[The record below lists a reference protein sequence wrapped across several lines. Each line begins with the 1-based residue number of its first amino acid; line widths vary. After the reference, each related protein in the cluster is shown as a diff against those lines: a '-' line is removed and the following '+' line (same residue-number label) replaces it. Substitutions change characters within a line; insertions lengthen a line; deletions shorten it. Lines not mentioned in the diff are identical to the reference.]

1 MQTPTNIITGFLG
14 SGKTTAILNLL
25 KEKPADQNWAVLVNE
40 FGEIG
45 IDGAILTEQG
55 TLVKQVPGGCM
66 CCAAGVP
73 TSVAITS
80 LLRSKPDRL
89 IIEPTG
95 LGHADK
101 ILATL
106 MSDQFKDHVD
116 LRATIAMVD
125 PRNLSDSKYLSNDN
139 FVEQLKIADI
149 VIGNKTDLC
158 LSSDIDAFN
167 AWITVQKPSKTYW
180 QLVKQS
186 KFPSEILDNIRR
198 IQPSDTHTEHAHH
211 HHATPPL
218 ALKSGQHSLR
228 RENSGQGYYSCGWL
242 FSSQVEFCFE
252 QLFSMLS
259 ELSAERIKGVMKTD
273 KGYITLNISSGVV
286 SITKASISTG
296 DSRIEVIDSQKLP
309 WDQLDK
315 ILQQLGGLS

>member
-25 KEKPADQNWAVLVNE
+25 KNKPANENWAVLVNE

-45 IDGAILTEQG
+45 IDGAILTQQG

-106 MSDQFKDHVD
+106 MSDQFREHID
-116 LRATIAMVD
+116 LKATLALVD
-125 PRNLSDSKYLSNDN
+125 PRNLSNPKYLSNDN
-139 FVEQLKIADI
+139 FIEQLSIADI
-149 VIGNKTDLC
+149 VIGNKVDLC
-158 LSSDIDAFN
+158 TTTDTDAFN
-167 AWITVQKPSKTYW
+167 DWVAKQDPPKINAH
-180 QLVKQS
+180 LVKDGQ
-186 KFPSEILDNIRR
+186 FPIEILDNIRGNVSPKAAN
-198 IQPSDTHTEHAHH
+198 IHTHDQDMA
-211 HHATPPL
+211 PPL
-218 ALKSGQHSLR
+218 TLNAGQHVLR

-242 FSSQVEFCFE
+242 FSEQVEFCFDE
-252 QLFSMLS
+252 LLSMLS
-259 ELSAERIKGVMKTD
+259 DLSAERIKGVMKTD
-273 KGYITLNISSGVV
+273 KGVMTLNISHGVV
-286 SITKASISTG
+286 SVSEASMSAKE
-296 DSRIEVIDSQKLP
+296 SRIEVIDSQKLP
-309 WDQLDK
+309 WEQLDA
-315 ILQQLGGLS
+315 ILQQLAGIS

>member
-25 KEKPADQNWAVLVNE
+25 KNKPANENWAVLVNE

-45 IDGAILTEQG
+45 IDGAILTQQG

-106 MSDQFKDHVD
+106 MSEQFREHID
-116 LRATIAMVD
+116 LKATLALVD
-125 PRNLSDSKYLSNDN
+125 PRNLSNPKYLSNDN
-139 FVEQLKIADI
+139 FIEQLGIADV
-149 VIGNKTDLC
+149 VIGNKVDLC
-158 LSSDIDAFN
+158 TATDIDTFN
-167 AWITVQKPSKTYW
+167 DWVTEQDPPKINAH
-180 QLVKQS
+180 LVKDGQ
-186 KFPSEILDNIRR
+186 FPIEILDNIRVNVSP
-198 IQPSDTHTEHAHH
+198 QAANLHTHDQDMA
-211 HHATPPL
+211 PPL
-218 ALKSGQHSLR
+218 TLNAGQHVLR

-242 FSSQVEFCFE
+242 FSEQVEFCFDE
-252 QLFSMLS
+252 LLSMLS
-259 ELSAERIKGVMKTD
+259 DLSAERIKGVMKTD
-273 KGYITLNISSGVV
+273 KGVMTLNISHGVV
-286 SITKASISTG
+286 SISEASMSAKE
-296 DSRIEVIDSQKLP
+296 SRIEVIDSQQLP
-309 WDQLDK
+309 WEQLDA
-315 ILQQLGGLS
+315 ILQQLAGLS